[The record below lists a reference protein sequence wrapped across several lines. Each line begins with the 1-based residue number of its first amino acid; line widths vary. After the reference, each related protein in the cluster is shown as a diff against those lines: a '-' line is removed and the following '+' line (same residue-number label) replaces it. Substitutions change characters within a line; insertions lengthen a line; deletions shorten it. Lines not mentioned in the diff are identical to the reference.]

1 MTGEGTAA
9 DRIQA
14 LITLLTETGQ
24 AHGRFEETELKGVY
38 DQHWPR
44 WYAAYA
50 VEHGIGALV
59 GRAVSADELT
69 RFLASSNAEFERIEP
84 KPSEP
89 WAAYTAR
96 RIAAEL

>member
-1 MTGEGTAA
+1 MDIE
-9 DRIQA
+9 A
-14 LITLLTETGQ
+14 LDMLLAEAGA
-24 AHGRFEETELKGVY
+24 AHGRFEETALKGVY
-38 DQHWPR
+38 DQAWPQ

-59 GRAVSADELT
+59 GRAVTADELAQ
-69 RFLASSNAEFERIEP
+69 FLASSNLDFERIEP

>member
-1 MTGEGTAA
+1 M

-14 LITLLTETGQ
+14 LTGLLAETGQ
-24 AHGRFEETELKGVY
+24 AHGRYEETELKGVY
-38 DQHWPR
+38 DKEWPQ

-50 VEHGIGALV
+50 VDHGIGELV
-59 GRAVSADELT
+59 GHAVTADELAL
-69 RFLASSNAEFERIEP
+69 FLASTNTEFEKIEP
-84 KPSEP
+84 KPTDP

>member
-1 MTGEGTAA
+1 MTGEGAAA

-24 AHGRFEETELKGVY
+24 AHGRFEETELNGVY
-38 DQHWPR
+38 DQQWPQ